1 MFQHKLHQE
10 FAFELKLTFLIN
22 NLFIY
27 ITVIAVRVMS
37 FSDRAFRIGTLKFAP
52 IFSVYTS
59 SFLLWV
65 TLTTSMLLIVS
76 HSDNDIM
83 LPNNQTFLQSLSW
96 DLVLE
101 SKSRVK
107 YSAAITAISPHLRSN
122 SHSLLINAKE
132 ERLAL
137 VRNATELEKHR

>member
-59 SFLLWV
+59 SFLL
-65 TLTTSMLLIVS
+65 
-76 HSDNDIM
+76 
-83 LPNNQTFLQSLSW
+83 
-96 DLVLE
+96 
-101 SKSRVK
+101 
-107 YSAAITAISPHLRSN
+107 
-122 SHSLLINAKE
+122 
-132 ERLAL
+132 
-137 VRNATELEKHR
+137 